1 MLGRAGGILDRH
13 LPGAGPWRSPRARV
27 GASLNTAAT
36 PMLVAGGHGAIPGR
50 PMVTALSRDVWVDPA
65 DFRTLGE
72 LHVTGTLVLL
82 GDPRRR
88 LAVPAIAL
96 SAGWLTTAAFR
107 ALIV

>member
-1 MLGRAGGILDRH
+1 MLGRNRQEG
-13 LPGAGPWRSPRARV
+13 S
-27 GASLNTAAT
+27 SSAT
-36 PMLVAGGHGAIPGR
+36 SERRPPGR
-50 PMVTALSRDVWVDPA
+50 ERLAWVGYLVLAASLSRDVWVEPA

-72 LHVTGTLVLL
+72 LHVTGALVLL

-107 ALIV
+107 ALVV